1 MMFMDE
7 QAEMTL
13 AQQRLEATQR
23 EIANLRLGRALG
35 AGTASRFGAFV
46 DGALVRATQGAARRQ
61 EARRSR
67 LEPPGYGNPDPA
79 A

>member
-1 MMFMDE
+1 MMFLDE

-23 EIANLRLGRALG
+23 EIANLRLGRTLR
-35 AGTASRFGAFV
+35 AGSTSRFGAFV